1 MVINFGILGLVNVSV
16 ESAKQC
22 LFQCTEIG
30 RIKTRNIK
38 VWSSKFSHGT
48 YGNNLLL
55 NLHEIH
61 WSRELS
67 VPWLIAEH
75 KNRDQMSAHLLFW
88 NARTWTELQEDLS
101 LGARTAHK
109 SISSKGG
116 FRQCRFAVACPRQWT
131 LEKQPHA
138 SMLQLG
144 TTELTPVP
152 ATHHQLC
159 REPAEASVLAWPT
172 WPKAGQGNF
181 FMLQTHYTQYYIS
194 MSLEELIDPIYCTLY
209 GYSAC
214 SLYICMC
221 IIIRHILCYK
231 YSI

>member
-101 LGARTAHK
+101 WGQEQLTK
-109 SISSKGG
+109 
-116 FRQCRFAVACPRQWT
+116 
-131 LEKQPHA
+131 A
-138 SMLQLG
+138 SALREGSDSADLQL
-144 TTELTPVP
+144 PVP
-152 ATHHQLC
+152 DNGLWRNNLMLLCCSWGLLNSHQYQLHITS
-159 REPAEASVLAWPT
+159 SVESQQKLPCLT
-172 WPKAGQGNF
+172 YLPKAGQGNF

-194 MSLEELIDPIYCTLY
+194 TSLEELIDPIYCTLY